1 MPRPGTTMSQAELKA
16 RFWGTGRFTQ
26 SPLSNNTV
34 PRTNGDTLL
43 AIHNTNAQFL
53 LVTTEALSRIYT
65 TDDHSITART
75 VLPSR
80 FFASIPAD
88 SNPTLRSFF
97 TIGGVFCVNNGDD
110 KGITLE
116 GVKLLKKAMILL
128 IELNGGQGVNELVA
142 DARAGTREAEQ
153 KVERLTVSLAQ
164 QKKIVEGLQDEVRD
178 LDRLFLASGLERPSE
193 CMNCGTKKS
202 SVENFGGFDYT
213 SKKVKVVSDTTK
225 GVWMCP
231 QDKCYGGGA
240 VIEEDETYGGT
251 GDFFGNT
258 WNTCGK
264 QDGTEGLCRDCSL
277 DGKMLPPKCDGVSGS
292 RARGDEP
299 YGANMRGVGG
309 FQYFTPTCCFH
320 MGCAE
325 DCGIMWNKNSLLVNQ
340 QLAEIQKINI
350 TPLQARRGL
359 CVLTPSMVKETGID
373 CCVEVKVWGERVA
386 SDDNFVG
393 TTYPFLMAHY
403 PIVEVA

>member
-1 MPRPGTTMSQAELKA
+1 MPRAGTTMSQAELKA

-26 SPLSNNTV
+26 SPLQNNTV

-43 AIHNTNAQFL
+43 AIHNTHAQYL
-53 LVTTEALSRIYT
+53 LDTADKLATILT
-65 TDDHSITART
+65 TDDHSITARS

-80 FFASIPAD
+80 FFASIPDGAD
-88 SNPTLRSFF
+88 PTLRTFF
-97 TIGGVFCVNNGDD
+97 EYDYIYGFWCYNKDD
-110 KGITLE
+110 KGLTLD
-116 GVKLLKKAMILL
+116 GLKLVKQAVNIL
-128 IELNGGQGVNELVA
+128 IDLNGGQGVNQLVA

-153 KVERLTVSLAQ
+153 KVERLTVSLEQ
-164 QKKIVEGLQDEVRD
+164 QKEIVKGLQEEVRD

-202 SVENFGGFDYT
+202 SLENLGVFDYKP
-213 SKKVKVVSDTTK
+213 KKVKVVSDT
-225 GVWMCP
+225 G
-231 QDKCYGGGA
+231 D

-277 DGKMLPPKCDGVSGS
+277 DDKMLAPKRENDDSNTK
-292 RARGDEP
+292 E
-299 YGANMRGVGG
+299 VGG
-309 FQYFTPTCCFH
+309 FRYFTPTCCFH
-320 MGCAE
+320 MGCAD

-350 TPLQARRGL
+350 TPLQARRGTFT
-359 CVLTPSMVKETGID
+359 LTPTLVVETGID
-373 CCVEVKVWGERVA
+373 CCIDVNIMGKRVTGGGGDSGFEGRVIEDRVA
-386 SDDNFVG
+386 
-393 TTYPFLMAHY
+393 YY
-403 PIVEVA
+403 VAPQ